1 MKKSSNLMTIV
12 AVTSVV
18 LFRLAIGDAT
28 SMTQEETFS
37 FKSEVE
43 LSEKKVNQK
52 SLKEESENKNKEEK
66 VKKEEASKSIE
77 NLNKV
82 SYESKLISQMTPL
95 EHQVQ
100 VQIDSGIG
108 MNNAV
113 GALLE
118 AWDTELNKVYKLL
131 MIELPKSEKA
141 KIKSDERDWI
151 ALKEAAIESDINE
164 FGGGSGAM
172 LVATGTAL
180 DMTKER
186 TLELARLYD
195 GLHK

>member
-108 MNNAV
+108 MNDAV

-131 MIELPKSEKA
+131 MIELPKSEKS
-141 KIKSDERDWI
+141 KLKGDERDWI

>member
-108 MNNAV
+108 MNDAV

-141 KIKSDERDWI
+141 KLKSDERDWI

>member
-1 MKKSSNLMTIV
+1 
-12 AVTSVV
+12 
-18 LFRLAIGDAT
+18 
-28 SMTQEETFS
+28 
-37 FKSEVE
+37 
-43 LSEKKVNQK
+43 
-52 SLKEESENKNKEEK
+52 
-66 VKKEEASKSIE
+66 
-77 NLNKV
+77 
-82 SYESKLISQMTPL
+82 MTPL

-108 MNNAV
+108 MNDAV

>member
-108 MNNAV
+108 MNDAV

-131 MIELPKSEKA
+131 MTELPKSEKA
-141 KIKSDERDWI
+141 KLKSDERDWI